1 MCIRDR
7 HLCMQQLNPQYR
19 EALYLTYFAGMSYA
33 QAAQVMGKNEKQIS
47 NMVYRGKQSLR
58 ELLRK
63 EGITHAEE

>member
-1 MCIRDR
+1 
-7 HLCMQQLNPQYR
+7 
-19 EALYLTYFAGMSYA
+19 
-33 QAAQVMGKNEKQIS
+33 MGKNEKQIS